1 MGLISWRCVGRLAR
15 CMDEDG
21 LGCKARVMKDSGFP
35 SCPGEDTRPL
45 GSATFDG
52 FISMILSLCPD
63 AI

>member
-1 MGLISWRCVGRLAR
+1 
-15 CMDEDG
+15 MDEDG

-45 GSATFDG
+45 GSTTFHG